1 MSEKDKNIWVGMII
15 GGTAAVIGFTVGRIL
30 RNHKK

>member
-1 MSEKDKNIWVGMII
+1 MTEKDKNIWVGMII
-15 GGTAAVIGFTVGRIL
+15 GGTAAFIGVTIGLIL